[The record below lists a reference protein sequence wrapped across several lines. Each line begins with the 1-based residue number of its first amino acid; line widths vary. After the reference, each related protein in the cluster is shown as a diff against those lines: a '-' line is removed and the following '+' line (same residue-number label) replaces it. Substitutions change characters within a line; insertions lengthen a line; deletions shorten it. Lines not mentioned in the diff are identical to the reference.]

1 MKNSNKKLR
10 TIIAILTAGFML
22 MAFAA
27 CDKNKEETTK
37 EDTFMKAIFESITSS
52 DRYKEWKQMNPE
64 SQFEEKFDGSK
75 IIFTVKN
82 DNKSGDFDEDDIT
95 NDNPV
100 LSGEYVFTHEGDYV
114 VYTSEDAGHMGNA
127 FLMQVMIAIC
137 DYYEMSFVDANEY
150 LADHP
155 EKTYYLVDNEADTVR
170 IYAAEW
176 KIK

>member
-1 MKNSNKKLR
+1 MSRNK
-10 TIIAILTAGFML
+10 I
-22 MAFAA
+22 
-27 CDKNKEETTK
+27 D
-37 EDTFMKAIFESITSS
+37 
-52 DRYKEWKQMNPE
+52 
-64 SQFEEKFDGSK
+64 
-75 IIFTVKN
+75 VKPN
-82 DNKSGDFDEDDIT
+82 IT

-114 VYTSEDAGHMGNA
+114 VYTSEDTGHMDNA
-127 FLMQVMIAIC
+127 FLMHVMIAIC

-155 EKTYYLVDNEADTVR
+155 ENTYYLVDNEADTVR